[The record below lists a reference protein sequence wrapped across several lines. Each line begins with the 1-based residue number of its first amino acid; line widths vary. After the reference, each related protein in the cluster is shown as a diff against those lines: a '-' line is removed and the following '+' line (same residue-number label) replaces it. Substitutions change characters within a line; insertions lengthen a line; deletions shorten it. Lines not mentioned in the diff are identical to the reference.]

1 MDLDIDC
8 LREARVE
15 NVERL
20 GRSLGLRLPDKT
32 HYDRRVY
39 VRELVKVV
47 MQGLRRDA
55 RQRGIRQYEAQAF
68 YR

>member
-20 GRSLGLRLPDKT
+20 GRALGLRLPDKKR
-32 HYDRRVY
+32 YDRRAY
-39 VRELVKVV
+39 VRELVKTV
-47 MQGLRRDA
+47 MQGLRRDS
-55 RQRGIRQYEAQAF
+55 RSKY
-68 YR
+68 YD